1 MKARTGNKEKV
12 MKKSIILTLIMW
24 LSCSFILMAQQNAQ
38 YSQYMFH
45 GLYINPAY
53 AGYKG
58 DLNLHSYYRTQ
69 WTNMDGGPRT
79 IALAADMALASDK
92 VGLGFNIVNDRVG
105 LEKRTAAYFNYAY
118 RLRLDQ
124 ANSRHLSL
132 GIGAGFVHGAYNQS
146 DIITGQPEPISLESI
161 FLPDV
166 RLGVFYN
173 SPLFF
178 AGAGI
183 ENLLS
188 SVVMNDE
195 KASIQPS
202 RHYFVQAGGII
213 PLANDVLLKPTTLL
227 KTASNSSNQAWT
239 WDLNAAVIFAEH
251 FTLGAT
257 YRTGFLTGNDA
268 STNLSKRNSIIGLAE
283 FQTRS
288 NIRVGYSYDYP
299 LSSTI
304 NNLGG
309 THEISIG
316 YMINKQ
322 RIRERTPRFF

>member
-1 MKARTGNKEKV
+1 MKR
-12 MKKSIILTLIMW
+12 SIIFTLVLTVISTMTVL
-24 LSCSFILMAQQNAQ
+24 AQQNAQ

-79 IALAADMALASDK
+79 LAFAADMATNNDR

-105 LEKRTAAYFNYAY
+105 GERRTASYLNYAY
-118 RLRLDQ
+118 RLQLEETGTRRL
-124 ANSRHLSL
+124 SF
-132 GIGAGFVHGAYNQS
+132 GIGAGIVHGSYDNS
-146 DIITGQPEPISLESI
+146 GIITGDPEPLTLESM

-166 RLGVFYN
+166 RIGVFYH

-178 AGAGI
+178 AGAGA

-188 SVVMNDE
+188 SVVFNDN
-195 KASIQPS
+195 KRSIQPS
-202 RHYFVQAGGII
+202 RHYFVQAGGLI
-213 PLANDVLLKPTTLL
+213 PLAHDFLFKPSTLL
-227 KTASNSSNQAWT
+227 KTANNPENQAWT
-239 WDLNAAVIFAEH
+239 LDLNAAVLIAESV
-251 FTLGAT
+251 TVGAS
-257 YRTGFLTGNDA
+257 YRTGWLTGDDA
-268 STNLSKRNSIIGLAE
+268 MKGLSGRNSVIALAE
-283 FQTRS
+283 FAARN
-288 NIRVGYSYDYP
+288 NIRVGYSFDYP
-299 LSSTI
+299 LSSTM

-316 YMINKQ
+316 YSIIKQ
-322 RIRERTPRFF
+322 GIRERTPRFF

>member
-1 MKARTGNKEKV
+1 
-12 MKKSIILTLIMW
+12 MKKSIIFSIALTVISSVL
-24 LSCSFILMAQQNAQ
+24 FAQQNAQ

-45 GLYINPAY
+45 GLHINPAY

-79 IALAADMALASDK
+79 MAFAADMATNNDK

-105 LEKRTAAYFNYAY
+105 GERRTASYLNYAY
-118 RLRLDQ
+118 RLKLEETGTKRL
-124 ANSRHLSL
+124 SF
-132 GIGAGFVHGAYNQS
+132 GIGAGVVHRSYDNAG
-146 DIITGQPEPISLESI
+146 IITDQPEALSLESI

-166 RLGVFYN
+166 RIGVFYH

-178 AGAGI
+178 VGGGA

-188 SVVMNDE
+188 SIVFDDKN
-195 KASIQPS
+195 ATIQPT
-202 RHYFVQAGGII
+202 RHYFFQAGGLI
-213 PLANDVLLKPTTLL
+213 PLASEFLLKPSTLL
-227 KTASNSSNQAWT
+227 KTASNPDNQAWT
-239 WDLNAAVIFAEH
+239 WDLNAALIIAEQ
-251 FTLGAT
+251 FSLGAS
-257 YRTGFLTGNDA
+257 YRTGFLSGSDA
-268 STNLSKRNSIIGLAE
+268 MKNLSNRNSVIGLAE
-283 FQTRS
+283 FQARN
-288 NIRVGYSYDYP
+288 NIRVGYSFDYP

-316 YMINKQ
+316 YSINKQ

>member
-1 MKARTGNKEKV
+1 MRN
-12 MKKSIILTLIMW
+12 SIILTLAM
-24 LSCSFILMAQQNAQ
+24 LVSCSFALKAQQNAQ

-58 DLNLHSYYRTQ
+58 DLNLHSYYRSQ
-69 WTNMDGGPRT
+69 WTNMEGGPRT
-79 IALAADMALASDK
+79 MALAADMALDSDK

-105 LEKRTAAYFNYAY
+105 MEKRTAAYFNYAY
-118 RLRLDQ
+118 RLRLDE

-132 GIGAGFVHGAYNQS
+132 GVGAGFVHGSYNQS

-166 RLGVFYN
+166 RIGVFYN

-188 SVVMNDE
+188 SIVMNDE

-202 RHYFVQAGGII
+202 RHYFMQAGGII
-213 PLANDVLLKPTTLL
+213 PVTSDVLLKPTTLL
-227 KTASNSSNQAWT
+227 KTASNSPNQAWT
-239 WDLNAAVIFAEH
+239 WDLNAAVLFAEQ
-251 FTLGAT
+251 FTLGVT
-257 YRTGFLTGNDA
+257 YRTGFLTGSEA
-268 STNLSKRNSIIGLAE
+268 STNLSKRNSIIALAE
-283 FQTRS
+283 FQTKS
-288 NIRVGYSYDYP
+288 NIRVGYSYDHP
-299 LSSTI
+299 LSSTV

-309 THEISIG
+309 THEISVG
-316 YMINKQ
+316 YLITKQ

>member
-12 MKKSIILTLIMW
+12 MRNSIILTLAM
-24 LSCSFILMAQQNAQ
+24 LVSCSFALKAQQNAQ

-58 DLNLHSYYRTQ
+58 DLNLHSYYRSQ
-69 WTNMDGGPRT
+69 WTNMEGGPRT
-79 IALAADMALASDK
+79 MALAADMALDSDK

-105 LEKRTAAYFNYAY
+105 MEKRTAAYFNYAY
-118 RLRLDQ
+118 RLRLDE

-132 GIGAGFVHGAYNQS
+132 GVGAGFVHGSYNQS

-166 RLGVFYN
+166 RIGVFYN

-188 SVVMNDE
+188 SIVMNDE

-202 RHYFVQAGGII
+202 RHYFMQAGGII
-213 PLANDVLLKPTTLL
+213 PVTSDVLLKPTTLL
-227 KTASNSSNQAWT
+227 KTASNSPNQAWT
-239 WDLNAAVIFAEH
+239 WDLNAAVLFAEQ
-251 FTLGAT
+251 FTLGVT
-257 YRTGFLTGNDA
+257 YRTGFLTGSEA
-268 STNLSKRNSIIGLAE
+268 STNLSKRNSIIALAE
-283 FQTRS
+283 FQTKS
-288 NIRVGYSYDYP
+288 NIRVGYSYDHP
-299 LSSTI
+299 LSSTV

-309 THEISIG
+309 THEISVG
-316 YMINKQ
+316 YLITKQ